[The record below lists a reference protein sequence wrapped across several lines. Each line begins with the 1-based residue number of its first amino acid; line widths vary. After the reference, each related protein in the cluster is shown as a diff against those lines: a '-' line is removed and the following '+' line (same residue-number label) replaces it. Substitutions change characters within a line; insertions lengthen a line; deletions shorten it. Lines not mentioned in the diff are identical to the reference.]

1 MSHIVSKRRNIQ
13 SSWRRAASSEFTSTE
28 REGGSDCLKVRAPCV
43 GGSPASPGPRELQV
57 SASGW
62 EQLAISWKQTIIQ
75 MQGEEE
81 IRNKKK
87 CPPNGTSKRR
97 AEEASSSPGF
107 SGKKPRRSSERRS
120 DLPSAPCQPV
130 SASPSLDQGTQGER
144 NRGTSTPFE
153 FLSPSLRV
161 SEAPLRATDRSKRQS
176 RLTPLRPLCAPDAAA
191 APRAKLRA
199 QTERWQPGGRWA
211 GSKLGMV

>member
-1 MSHIVSKRRNIQ
+1 MSKRRNIQ

-81 IRNKKK
+81 IRNKK
-87 CPPNGTSKRR
+87 CLNQTVLPRGER
-97 AEEASSSPGF
+97 
-107 SGKKPRRSSERRS
+107 KKPRVLRDSVGRSRGGARS
-120 DLPSAPCQPV
+120 AARISPLLRVSPSPPLRLSIREHKARGTAEHPLPSNSC
-130 SASPSLDQGTQGER
+130 
-144 NRGTSTPFE
+144 
-153 FLSPSLRV
+153 LRV
-161 SEAPLRATDRSKRQS
+161 SESPRRR
-176 RLTPLRPLCAPDAAA
+176 CAPPT
-191 APRAKLRA
+191 APRGRA
-199 QTERWQPGGRWA
+199 D
-211 GSKLGMV
+211 